1 MVLAECLPVLNHVHS
16 FNPYNKSHR
25 ETIVISIL
33 EIIKLRYGEVDNLHI
48 IAELVNGVVRF
59 KSKHI

>member
-1 MVLAECLPVLNHVHS
+1 MAPAECLLVLNHVHS

-25 ETIVISIL
+25 ESIVIPIL
-33 EIIKLRYGEVDNLHI
+33 EIIKLRYGEVYNLHI
-48 IAELVNGVVRF
+48 ITELVNGVVRF